1 MNRRLALLPSP
12 SDRADRAK
20 RSSAPDGEATILVVD
35 DERLN
40 VELLSRIIERAH
52 LGRCLGFEDARS
64 ALAELTRVEPDLILL
79 DVHLPGMDGFA
90 MLDKV
95 KAALP
100 PDAFVPVV
108 FLTGDVDRA
117 VRTRA
122 LQAGAKDFIT
132 KPFDL
137 DEVVL
142 RCRNLLETRRLH
154 EELRTNNLA
163 LRSEVHERT
172 LALEAAHRDRLAVA
186 TALGRP
192 RPVESSEEAA
202 EVLCREIADF
212 GDVAGA
218 AIIVFGPA
226 GRASPLAVQGSLG
239 EPLHADRT
247 LPAARTAALRERAA
261 NGPWIEDP
269 SNGVVGSSATTE
281 RSPARLMAPLH
292 SGRSLVGVLAVATTR
307 PLDAARLATLL
318 PTVVEYAAL
327 AGAIVGPDLLARMR
341 ETDLR
346 RTIEAIV
353 GRNAFK
359 PVFQPIVDLEE
370 GTVLGHEA
378 LTRFDDGARPE
389 RRFADAEALGMGV
402 ELELACLGAALEHAR
417 SLPGEGWLSL
427 NVSPDLVLASDVL
440 SEIVAGAPRPVV
452 LEITEH
458 VPVNDYG
465 EFRAAIDRV
474 GRDVRF
480 AIDDA
485 GAGFSSFRHIVE
497 LKPDFVKLD
506 IGLVRAIDTDP
517 VRQALVSGMDYF
529 ALKTNCTLI
538 AEGIETRAERDTLQS
553 LAIELGQGF
562 LLGRPEGVA
571 A

>member
-1 MNRRLALLPSP
+1 MTPTLTVLAAPVRTSQ
-12 SDRADRAK
+12 RVADMTETTAE
-20 RSSAPDGEATILVVD
+20 PTIVVVD
-35 DERLN
+35 DEQLN
-40 VELLSRIIERAH
+40 VELLSRIIERAG
-52 LGRCLGFEDARS
+52 LGQCRGFADARS
-64 ALAELTRVEPDLILL
+64 ALDAINGSEPDLVLL

-90 MLDKV
+90 ALD
-95 KAALP
+95 ALKRRLA
-100 PDAFVPVV
+100 PDSFVPVV
-108 FLTGDVDRA
+108 FLTGDVDRD
-117 VRTRA
+117 VRTHA
-122 LQAGAKDFIT
+122 LAAGAKDFIT
-132 KPFDL
+132 KPFDI

-154 EELRTNNLA
+154 EELRVHNQA

-172 LALEAAHRDRLAVA
+172 LALEAAHKDRLAVA

-202 EVLCREIADF
+202 TVLCREIADYV
-212 GDVAGA
+212 DVAGA

-226 GRASPLAVQGSLG
+226 GRASPLAVEGSAG
-239 EPLHADRT
+239 EPLHVGRS
-247 LPAARTAALRERAA
+247 LLAARTAALRERAS
-261 NGPWIEDP
+261 NGPWVENP
-269 SNGVVGSSATTE
+269 VTASSSTNDTGLAL
-281 RSPARLMAPLH
+281 PPRLFAPLH

-307 PLDAARLATLL
+307 ELDAGRLATLL

-327 AGAIVGPDLLARMR
+327 AGAIVGPDLLARQR
-341 ETDLR
+341 DVDLR

-353 GRNAFK
+353 RRSQFK
-359 PVFQPIVDLEE
+359 PVFQPIVDLES
-370 GTVLGHEA
+370 GTILGHEA
-378 LTRFDDGARPE
+378 LTRFADGERPE
-389 RRFADAEALGMGV
+389 RRFADAEAIGLGV
-402 ELELACLGAALEHAR
+402 ELELACLGVALEHAR

-427 NVSPDLVLASDVL
+427 NVSPEVVLASDVL
-440 SEIVAGAPRPVV
+440 RDVVGQADQSVV

-458 VPVNDYG
+458 LPVNDYG
-465 EFRAAIDRV
+465 TLRAAIDSI
-474 GRDVRF
+474 GNNVRF

-538 AEGIETRAERDTLQS
+538 AEGIETAAEKATLHS
-553 LAIELGQGF
+553 LAVELGQGF
-562 LLGRPEGVA
+562 LLGRPEGIA